1 MNEKANS
8 HSNIEEWADSDAAF
22 SDIFAHCVK
31 AGPKLCPL
39 AAHNK
44 TATALEQ
51 MTFQLLDRLKLH
63 PTTIGP
69 MLIDYPGLKG
79 YIMGTVSGMQGW
91 PVFTMLLDHLLFGV
105 EYEDLEEILQTT
117 AAVFST
123 NPDLREATRT
133 AFMALTG
140 IYCSDNQVR
149 GGSLHEFM
157 PTVRKLYSTSR
168 VAGDN
173 SVGSYIG
180 CQQWQIEPKETYR
193 GPFTAETKTP
203 VLLIGNTLDSH
214 SPLRSAHNVSAGFEG
229 SVVLEVNG
237 NGHTSTNVPSLCLL
251 EKTTAF
257 WRDGTLPEEG
267 TVCGRDVEPFTGLWW
282 EDILKDGDE

>member
-1 MNEKANS
+1 
-8 HSNIEEWADSDAAF
+8 
-22 SDIFAHCVK
+22 
-31 AGPKLCPL
+31 
-39 AAHNK
+39 
-44 TATALEQ
+44 

-69 MLIDYPGLKG
+69 MLIDYPALKG
-79 YIMGTVSGMQGW
+79 YIMGTIYGMQGW
-91 PVFTMLLDHLLFGV
+91 PVFTMLLDHLLFNV
-105 EYEDLEEILQTT
+105 EYEELEEILYTT
-117 AAVFST
+117 AATFST
-123 NPDLREATRT
+123 DPDLREAGRT
-133 AFMALTG
+133 ATMGLMG

-149 GGSLHEFM
+149 TASLADFM
-157 PTVRKLYSTSR
+157 PTVRALYNTSR

-203 VLLIGNTLDSH
+203 LLLIGNTLDSH

-257 WRDGTLPEEG
+257 WRDGTLPEKG
-267 TVCGRDVEPFTGLWW
+267 TVCERDIEPFTGLWW
-282 EDILKDGDE
+282 DDILKGDEE

>member
-1 MNEKANS
+1 
-8 HSNIEEWADSDAAF
+8 
-22 SDIFAHCVK
+22 
-31 AGPKLCPL
+31 
-39 AAHNK
+39 
-44 TATALEQ
+44 
-51 MTFQLLDRLKLH
+51 MTFQLLDRLKLR
-63 PTTIGP
+63 PATIGP
-69 MLIDYPGLKG
+69 MIIDYPGLKG

-105 EYEDLEEILQTT
+105 EYADLEDLLQSTSPI
-117 AAVFST
+117 FST
-123 NPDLREATRT
+123 DPDLRESTRK

-140 IYCSDNQVR
+140 IHCSDNQVR
-149 GGSLHEFM
+149 AGSLAEFM
-157 PTVRKLYSTSR
+157 PTARKLYSISR

-173 SVGSYIG
+173 SIGSYIG

-193 GPFTAETKTP
+193 GPFIAETKTP

-237 NGHTSTNVPSLCLL
+237 NGHTSTNVPSLCVL

-267 TVCGRDVEPFTGLWW
+267 TVCERDIEPFTGLWW
-282 EDILKDGDE
+282 DDILKDGE